1 MAEEQ
6 TNELDQLR
14 SSTLI
19 DNELVKQ
26 DAKERTQRR
35 TAKHLTTRKWIG
47 DFPNNVWA
55 VDLIDFHNDKTINRH
70 FSYILVAVDVY
81 SRYAFAV
88 PMKSKNTAAIKHA
101 LQETFNQAKQVIN
114 HPASQPKPNRIASD
128 EEMGLKALDTWLET
142 NNIIHYIAQGKYGAA
157 IAESFIKTFKED
169 LAYYVTKE
177 KRNYWINHYQNIL
190 HDYNHRIHT
199 ALSNKDQEGH
209 LIKQTP
215 FDIYTSQTN
224 YNENDEPH
232 KIKPK
237 DKKEVFHEG
246 DIVRFKYNKSL
257 MPLQKKSLMP
267 NWSKDLFK
275 VNDTSN
281 QPLPYGYRLTR
292 LTRRSQPTGFPQHKQ
307 EINNAHKRLF
317 YYHEL
322 KKSNMTPE
330 QVNQIHD
337 TPRITF

>member
-1 MAEEQ
+1 MSLNQTLTTIKHNVISLLEHAHKSHSHWLMNTIICIHPIILSMSPFSSNETMKTIATKQDHHFCFFFPLLHNKKQEMAEEQ

-177 KRNYWINHYQNIL
+177 KRNYWINHYQKVL
-190 HDYNHRIHT
+190 DDYNHRIHT

-215 FDIYTSQTN
+215 LTYTL
-224 YNENDEPH
+224 H
-232 KIKPK
+232 KPTTTRMMN
-237 DKKEVFHEG
+237 HT
-246 DIVRFKYNKSL
+246 KSN
-257 MPLQKKSLMP
+257 QKIRKKSFM
-267 NWSKDLFK
+267 KE
-275 VNDTSN
+275 TSFDSSTTN
-281 QPLPYGYRLTR
+281 
-292 LTRRSQPTGFPQHKQ
+292 H
-307 EINNAHKRLF
+307 
-317 YYHEL
+317 
-322 KKSNMTPE
+322 
-330 QVNQIHD
+330 
-337 TPRITF
+337 